1 MTTTSIKVTRE
12 CRDAIRAAADQQRH
26 SMLDFL
32 HLYFVTTDSIPSV
45 ATVATPPKKTAA
57 DVIREFKELQAEID
71 EPD

>member
-1 MTTTSIKVTRE
+1 
-12 CRDAIRAAADQQRH
+12 
-26 SMLDFL
+26 MLDFL

-45 ATVATPPKKTAA
+45 ATVATPPKKTTA